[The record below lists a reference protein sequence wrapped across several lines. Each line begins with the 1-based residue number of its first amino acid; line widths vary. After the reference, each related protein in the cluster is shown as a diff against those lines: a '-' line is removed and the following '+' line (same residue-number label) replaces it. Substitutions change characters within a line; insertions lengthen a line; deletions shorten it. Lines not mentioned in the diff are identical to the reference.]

1 MAVCFLGGDSR
12 TPWARAFVERAGYP
26 LTEDGRSASHVILP
40 MPAFDTQGRIRNG
53 PDWKTLQSMLEPGKT
68 VVGGVLA
75 PWRKALEET
84 GGAVFD
90 FSQDAMLTAANA
102 AVTAEGA
109 VGLAMAKLPVTLEG
123 TPVLVVG
130 WGRIG
135 QLLCR
140 KLAALGARVTASARK
155 PADLAMITAMG
166 YGCAVTGRWT
176 HLEQYRVIFN
186 TVPAPVFTAAQ
197 MDGADAGCIFMELA
211 SSPGGFGSAADGRIV
226 QAGGL
231 PGKTAPETAGKLL
244 GASVVRL
251 LRGEWR

>member
-12 TPWARAFVERAGYP
+12 TPWASAFVEQAGYD

-40 MPAFDTQGRIRNG
+40 MPAFDAQGRVRNG
-53 PDWKTLQSMLEPGKT
+53 PDLETLLSMLEPGKT

-75 PWRKALEET
+75 PWRTRLEET
-84 GGAVFD
+84 CGAVFD
-90 FSQDAMLTAANA
+90 FSQDAMLAAANA

-109 VGLAMAKLPVTLEG
+109 VGLAMTKLPVTLEG

-140 KLAALGARVTASARK
+140 KLDALGAKVTASARK
-155 PADLAMITAMG
+155 PADLAIISAMG
-166 YGCAVTGRWT
+166 YGHEVTGQWT
-176 HLEQYRVIFN
+176 NPGRYRVIFN

-197 MDGADAGCIFMELA
+197 MDCADAGCIFMELA
-211 SSPGGFGSAADGRIV
+211 SSPGGFGSTADGRIV